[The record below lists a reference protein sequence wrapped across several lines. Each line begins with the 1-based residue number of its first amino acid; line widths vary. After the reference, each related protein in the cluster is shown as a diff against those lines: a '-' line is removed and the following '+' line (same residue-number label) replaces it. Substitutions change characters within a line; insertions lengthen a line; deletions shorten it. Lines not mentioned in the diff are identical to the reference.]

1 MSKHA
6 IAVVIVTTAMTA
18 GIGSAEAH
26 INLSWPPARY
36 ELATAAQKIGP
47 CGGGNATGVVT
58 ELAPGE
64 PLTVTWT
71 ETVNHPG
78 HFRVALDPTGTDD
91 FTDPV
96 TENDMDITGNVVAY
110 ISDDGGSN
118 FQHTFTLPDI
128 ECGGCVLQVLQVMT
142 DKLGNGY
149 GGYPDNDDLY
159 YWCADIA
166 IKSTAGT
173 TSASAG
179 SAGGTNGA
187 GGTDISTGAG
197 GSTSDGSSS
206 NDGSDDVGGCATSG
220 VPLSAPD
227 WGLGALVALA
237 LGALARRQG

>member
-1 MSKHA
+1 MKKHA
-6 IAVVIVTTAMTA
+6 IAAVVVTTTMTV
-18 GIGSAEAH
+18 GMGSAGAH

-36 ELATAAQKIGP
+36 ELGTAAQKIGP

-91 FTDPV
+91 CTDPV

-110 ISDDGGSN
+110 VPDDGGSS
-118 FQHTFTLPDI
+118 FQHTFTLPDVA
-128 ECGGCVLQVLQVMT
+128 CDGCVLQVLQVMT

-166 IKSTAGT
+166 IKPTAGS
-173 TSASAG
+173 TSSSSG
-179 SAGGTNGA
+179 SAGGTNGT
-187 GGTDISTGAG
+187 GGTDGATGPG
-197 GSTSDGSSS
+197 GSASDGSS
-206 NDGSDDVGGCATSG
+206 SDDVGGCVVSG
-220 VPLSAPD
+220 VTPGASD
-227 WGLGALVALA
+227 WGHGALVALA
-237 LGALARRQG
+237 LGALLRRRRLG